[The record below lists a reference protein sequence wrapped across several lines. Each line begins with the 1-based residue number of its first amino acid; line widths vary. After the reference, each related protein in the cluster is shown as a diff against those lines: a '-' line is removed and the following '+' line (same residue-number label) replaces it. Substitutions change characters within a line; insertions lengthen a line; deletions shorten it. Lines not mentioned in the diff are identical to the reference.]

1 MDERTHGKSLL
12 GEFLSTRRAQMKPAD
27 VGLPDYGDRRRV
39 PGLRREELAQLAGV
53 SVAYYIRLEQ
63 GLSLNASPQV
73 LDALATAL
81 RLDDAERLHL
91 RTLTGDAR
99 QSRRRLPAERVTAA
113 VRQLVDAFGDSP
125 VVVLGRRS
133 DILLWNRAGHALFA
147 GHLAPDSPDHTATR
161 PNTARLV
168 FLDAHTRDL
177 YVDWPRKARDVVGK
191 LRQAVGEYPNDT
203 QLATLIGELTMRSP
217 RFAALWAE
225 HRVRGWDMAEYRM
238 RHPMVGE
245 LDVVQH
251 SLQVPRGQGIRVV
264 VTTAAP
270 DSAAQAAL
278 RLLNQTLLPAADR
291 PTTARPAAG
300 TPAHVVPPARS

>member
-1 MDERTHGKSLL
+1 MNDRTNGTSQL
-12 GEFLSTRRAQMKPAD
+12 GEFLSTRRAQLKPGD

-81 RLDDAERLHL
+81 RLDDAERRHLH
-91 RTLTGDAR
+91 TLTGDAR
-99 QSRRRLPAERVTAA
+99 HSRRRLPAERVTAA

-133 DILLWNRAGHALFA
+133 DILMWNRPGHALFA
-147 GHLAPDSPDHTATR
+147 GHLVPESPDQPATR
-161 PNTARLV
+161 PNTAKLV

-191 LRQAVGEYPNDT
+191 LRQAVGEYPDDP
-203 QLATLIGELTMRSP
+203 QLASLIGELTMRSP
-217 RFAALWAE
+217 QFASLWAQ
-225 HRVRGWDMAEYRM
+225 HRVRAWDMAEYRM
-238 RHPMVGE
+238 RHPTVGE
-245 LDVVQH
+245 LDVLQH
-251 SLQVPRGQGIRVV
+251 SLPVPRGQGIRVV

-270 DSAAQAAL
+270 GSADQAAMQ
-278 RLLNQTLLPAADR
+278 LLTQSLLPAADTR
-291 PTTARPAAG
+291 TEVRV
-300 TPAHVVPPARS
+300 TPPMHS